1 MWPMAECAFFVLGVL
16 PYWRT
21 LWMPEKTLG
30 YWCLL
35 LWCCCVWALY
45 FGSRGQWAP
54 LVNNIVEM
62 GIAGAGIDRLR
73 RASMGVSRAH

>member
-1 MWPMAECAFFVLGVL
+1 MSEATFFGLGVL
-16 PYWRT
+16 PYWYT
-21 LWMPEKTLG
+21 LWLREKTTG
-30 YWCLL
+30 YWLVL

-62 GIAGAGIDRLR
+62 GIASVGLARLR
-73 RASMGVSRAH
+73 REAV